1 MRGRS
6 PICLKKGQQTP
17 IKSVSFNFQTSFFFQ
32 LMTCFFFLS
41 RLQEGNI
48 ATQEDHFQA
57 SAEATIT

>member
-6 PICLKKGQQTP
+6 LICLKKGQQTP
-17 IKSVSFNFQTSFFFQ
+17 IRSVSFNFQTSFFFQ
-32 LMTCFFFLS
+32 LMTCFFLS
-41 RLQEGNI
+41 RLQEGNV